1 MACAVF
7 VASLVTT
14 GIIAS
19 FIPGNNVESHAND
32 RDYHYIHIPYAGD
45 VIDA

>member
-1 MACAVF
+1 MAYAVLA
-7 VASLVTT
+7 ASLVTT

-19 FIPGNNVESHAND
+19 FIPGNNASSHTND
-32 RDYHYIHIPYAGD
+32 HNNRYIHIPYAGD